1 MLGTIAFDVHVLSQ
15 TFFLVSIRQE
25 YNVFDQDEYDH
36 KMNIVVM
43 LSVTLPEKCNL
54 QSLQYI
60 DIPYPS

>member
-1 MLGTIAFDVHVLSQ
+1 MS
-15 TFFLVSIRQE
+15 
-25 YNVFDQDEYDH
+25 FDQNEYDH